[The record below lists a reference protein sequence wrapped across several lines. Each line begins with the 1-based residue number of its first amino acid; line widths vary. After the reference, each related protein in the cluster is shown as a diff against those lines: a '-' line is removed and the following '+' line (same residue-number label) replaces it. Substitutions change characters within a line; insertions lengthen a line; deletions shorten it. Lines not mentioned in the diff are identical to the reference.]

1 MIGVFSTK
9 LRSISSGQRDESK
22 PVLTLPCLLVNEINC
37 CSAKKAQSCSVGC
50 ALFVFNCECLQKV
63 FSELFCSI
71 LCVLVDCGVGDRVWS
86 VEVACGEVVC
96 LGYAASFHHHLVSLA
111 VWNLRL
117 VFLVLVA
124 EVNTLSATLFR
135 QRKPVGVIWSDL
147 QHFCS
152 YSNEFRHF
160 CSSCLR
166 RKWNAY
172 SLCVVFCIVYSFWMY
187 TVYVWKYLITQT
199 ASRVF
204 VVRFT
209 CTSDVMAGYFTLRDC
224 TEKSWRTT

>member
-1 MIGVFSTK
+1 MVVKLCLISFYESSVHQLRTK
-9 LRSISSGQRDESK
+9 GWELTSFGSSLFARKWSRLLQCKEGTILLSWLRSVCFQLWMPAKGFLWT
-22 PVLTLPCLLVNEINC
+22 VLFY
-37 CSAKKAQSCSVGC
+37 S
-50 ALFVFNCECLQKV
+50 
-63 FSELFCSI
+63 
-71 LCVLVDCGVGDRVWS
+71 LCVGGLWSWRSS
-86 VEVACGEVVC
+86 VECGGGEVVC
-96 LGYAASFHHHLVSLA
+96 LGYTASFHHHLVSLA

-124 EVNTLSATLFR
+124 EVNTLSATLFG
-135 QRKPVGVIWSDL
+135 QRKPVGVIRSDL

-160 CSSCLR
+160 YGNGMHTVRVSFF
-166 RKWNAY
+166 Y
-172 SLCVVFCIVYSFWMY
+172 IVYSFWMY